1 MDGRDEARDLAAPT
15 ISATGVAR
23 RASESTGREH
33 PARPSAVSSEAADG
47 YVELAGAGEAVNGE
61 YHCADCG
68 YGVVVFGLLPECP
81 MCRSAVWEPC
91 ASGGRLPARVVP
103 LV

>member
-1 MDGRDEARDLAAPT
+1 VDGRDEARDLAAPT

-23 RASESTGREH
+23 RASEPTGREH
-33 PARPSAVSSEAADG
+33 RARPSAVSSEAGDG

-61 YHCADCG
+61 HHCAACG